1 MVGVPTEAFSHGQV
15 ESAGTPVGGSGLFR
29 GAGDGPRV
37 RTRQARLKRRPARRS
52 DATFP
57 DHPTPAS
64 GQDSTTADLVE
75 CGSMGAHT
83 PAGLRIGPGSDP
95 SHFGTKPPGR
105 WASGSRDPQ
114 SPTGLL
120 WEPLGGNSAWGLQ
133 VAADHPETDWG
144 SPSPRSGGPE
154 PRLCQRGRLGLRK
167 ADPPRGPNPVVL
179 CYNSAGIGL
188 IFSGIGP
195 DA

>member
-1 MVGVPTEAFSHGQV
+1 MVGVPQEAFSHGQV
-15 ESAGTPVGGSGLFR
+15 KPADGQVGCSGLFR

-37 RTRQARLKRRPARRS
+37 RTRQARLERSHPRRS
-52 DATFP
+52 DANFQ

-64 GQDSTTADLVE
+64 GQDSTTTDLVE

-120 WEPLGGNSAWGLQ
+120 WEPLGGNSARGLQ
-133 VAADHPETDWG
+133 VAADHPETVWG

-167 ADPPRGPNPVVL
+167 ADPPRGPNPAL
-179 CYNSAGIGL
+179 T
-188 IFSGIGP
+188 
-195 DA
+195 